1 MKANLR
7 LILLPVLGA
16 LFLLAGCKKL
26 TEEHNAV
33 GDPALK
39 KSLMQL
45 IDENPDLSTFAGF
58 LRQTGLDKE
67 LSSSKSFTVF
77 APQNSQM
84 LGIDQTILT
93 DAARLKKLI
102 GNHIAGEQ
110 LRTTTVTATYRVK
123 MLSGKYLNMQGTV
136 IGDVNISKADQ
147 YAPNGILQIVD
158 NPLPALD
165 NCWEY
170 MLNNT
175 QAPIKQKNYV
185 LSLFRNVFDPT
196 NAVVIGINPSTG
208 DPIYQPGTDS
218 VFTNLFWNR
227 VFDLRDEKKQFTYFM
242 LTDGAWDTENTKYAP
257 YFPTSTPDSSAF
269 TTSWNVVRDFAVDTV
284 YNPANIPDTILS
296 KDGTKLGIDRAAI
309 VRTVKTS
316 NGIVY
321 VMSKLDVMPLHKFKT
336 IILQAENYNSTS
348 VDRRGNTY
356 FRDRFNTATGFD
368 FRDMLVLGHGV
379 AQFNVRYQINEM
391 PAVKYKAYWMA
402 LNDFQTATHQ
412 QRLAIGGPTAATFA
426 YVTVPLLNYNEVY
439 LGEFINS
446 RYWPVY
452 NVYLV
457 AANST
462 TAAVNPIVCD
472 YIKLVPG
479 L

>member
-7 LILLPVLGA
+7 MILLPVLGA

-45 IDENPDLSTFAGF
+45 IDENPNLSTFAGF

-77 APQNSQM
+77 APVNSQM
-84 LGIDQTILT
+84 VGIDQAILT

-102 GNHIAGEQ
+102 ANHIAGEQ
-110 LRTTTVTATYRVK
+110 LRTTSVTAPYRVQ
-123 MLSGKYLNMQGTV
+123 MLSGKYHNMLGAQ
-136 IGDVNISKADQ
+136 IGDANISKADQ
-147 YAPNGILQIVD
+147 YASNGILQVLD
-158 NPLPALD
+158 NLLPALD

-175 QAPIKQKNYV
+175 QAPIKQKNYM

-196 NAVVIGINPSTG
+196 NAVIIGINPSTG

-257 YFPTSTPDSSAF
+257 YFPTSTPDSTAF

-284 YNPANIPDTILS
+284 YNPSSIPDTIFS
-296 KDGTKLGIDRAAI
+296 KDGTKLGIDRSAI

-321 VMSKLDVMPLHKFKT
+321 VMSKLDVVPLHKFMT
-336 IILQAENYNSTS
+336 IILQAEN
-348 VDRRGNTY
+348 
-356 FRDRFNTATGFD
+356 
-368 FRDMLVLGHGV
+368 
-379 AQFNVRYQINEM
+379 
-391 PAVKYKAYWMA
+391 
-402 LNDFQTATHQ
+402 
-412 QRLAIGGPTAATFA
+412 
-426 YVTVPLLNYNEVY
+426 
-439 LGEFINS
+439 
-446 RYWPVY
+446 
-452 NVYLV
+452 
-457 AANST
+457 
-462 TAAVNPIVCD
+462 
-472 YIKLVPG
+472 
-479 L
+479 

>member
-110 LRTTTVTATYRVK
+110 LRTTTVTAMYRVK

-147 YAPNGILQIVD
+147 YASNGILQIVD

-242 LTDGAWDTENTKYAP
+242 LTDGAWDT
-257 YFPTSTPDSSAF
+257 
-269 TTSWNVVRDFAVDTV
+269 
-284 YNPANIPDTILS
+284 
-296 KDGTKLGIDRAAI
+296 
-309 VRTVKTS
+309 
-316 NGIVY
+316 
-321 VMSKLDVMPLHKFKT
+321 
-336 IILQAENYNSTS
+336 
-348 VDRRGNTY
+348 
-356 FRDRFNTATGFD
+356 
-368 FRDMLVLGHGV
+368 
-379 AQFNVRYQINEM
+379 
-391 PAVKYKAYWMA
+391 
-402 LNDFQTATHQ
+402 
-412 QRLAIGGPTAATFA
+412 
-426 YVTVPLLNYNEVY
+426 
-439 LGEFINS
+439 
-446 RYWPVY
+446 
-452 NVYLV
+452 
-457 AANST
+457 
-462 TAAVNPIVCD
+462 
-472 YIKLVPG
+472 
-479 L
+479 